1 MPAHQPRVLE
11 LDVSVDRDRTAY
23 SGLEGSSIP
32 YEDAWSAEHLV
43 LAALVRC
50 TLTSLDHHVR
60 NAGLA
65 ASGSGQAHGVVTKRD
80 TDGLYAF
87 VDIEARYDVELDGSQ
102 ERERVIELLV
112 KAERSCFV
120 GNSLTAKPRY
130 RWTVNGE
137 EVR

>member
-1 MPAHQPRVLE
+1 MPAHRPRVVE
-11 LDVSVDRDRTAY
+11 VDVSVDPDRTAH
-23 SGLEGSSIP
+23 SGLEGSPIP
-32 YEDAWSAEHLV
+32 YENAWSAEHLL

-60 NAGLA
+60 QAGLA
-65 ASGSGQAHGVVTKRD
+65 ATGSGQAHGVVTKRE

-87 VDIEARYDVELDGSQ
+87 VDIEARYDVELDGSP
-102 ERERVIELLV
+102 ERERVTELLV
-112 KAERSCFV
+112 KAERGCFV

-130 RWTVNGE
+130 RWAVNGE